1 MQYCWKDENGI
12 VATGTISQT
21 TTSGGFT
28 TTTKSEGTLTGTVS
42 IGTDNKVNI
51 PLDTN
56 EKTAGKTLT
65 LWIFSPNGSTTG
77 NYNINTGITV
87 SVEKGNWIVLP

>member
-56 EKTAGKTLT
+56 EKTAGKTL
-65 LWIFSPNGSTTG
+65 
-77 NYNINTGITV
+77 NIMDF
-87 SVEKGNWIVLP
+87 